1 LIDTIN
7 NELKYIGKSINP
19 ESRYRKH
26 LQDSKKKISYKDKWI
41 YSLLEKNIKLA
52 YLPSPGIVRLRL
64 TCSGENKSKVTKNI
78 EDKIIEILPLIG
90 KYVYGYEE
98 YGKPIP
104 KIEAL
109 LGKLLLSKNKKI
121 ALAESCTG
129 GYISHLLTS
138 IPGASSYFNGCIV
151 PYHNHFKHSLLQVD
165 NKIFETTGAVSE
177 ECVKEMAV
185 GVLNKFNSDY
195 AIAVSGIAGPAGSTD
210 EKPVGLVWIAWASK
224 FEVKSEKFIFGNN
237 RERNIHL
244 TAINAL
250 NKLRIFIDSDF

>member
-1 LIDTIN
+1 M
-7 NELKYIGKSINP
+7 
-19 ESRYRKH
+19 
-26 LQDSKKKISYKDKWI
+26 
-41 YSLLEKNIKLA
+41 
-52 YLPSPGIVRLRL
+52 
-64 TCSGENKSKVTKNI
+64 
-78 EDKIIEILPLIG
+78 
-90 KYVYGYEE
+90 
-98 YGKPIP
+98 
-104 KIEAL
+104 
-109 LGKLLLSKNKKI
+109 
-121 ALAESCTG
+121 
-129 GYISHLLTS
+129 
-138 IPGASSYFNGCIV
+138 
-151 PYHNHFKHSLLQVD
+151 
-165 NKIFETTGAVSE
+165 SE